1 MYTLFSGIPAPVLA
15 RCHAGLFTEDLR
27 EIRLRRKADAGG
39 YLSYRQIGGYQKPL
53 AGFQPPVCQVIDR
66 RLSDTFGK
74 GVCQIE
80 FVDMCDLR
88 QGIQC
93 NVLGIV
99 GIDITLRQSTFL
111 GQLEGGVRDDGQ
123 ILLPG
128 NIYQKHLEQS
138 VAHLFKAGKLV
149 AEFLHHQLGE
159 VDELFFVRAVAI
171 EAVSLRIVL
180 PCTGKR
186 KCKSVHTEY
195 DIFHGIVGK
204 CFFRV
209 LYIGIDDDQIIR
221 LHRHLFVL
229 YIEGALAPQDLEQF

>member
-39 YLSYRQIGGYQKPL
+39 YLSYRQIGGYQKLL

-66 RLSDTFGK
+66 RLPDTFGK
-74 GVCQIE
+74 GMCQIE

-123 ILLPG
+123 VLLPG
-128 NIYQKHLEQS
+128 NIYQEHLKQS
-138 VAHLFKAGKLV
+138 VTYLFKAGKLV
-149 AEFLHHQLGE
+149 AEFLHHQLGK
-159 VDELFFVRAVAI
+159 VDELFFIRAVAV
-171 EAVSLRIVL
+171 EAVALRVVL
-180 PCTGKR
+180 PRTGKR
-186 KCKSVHTEY
+186 KCEPFHTEY

-204 CFFRV
+204 RFLRV
-209 LYIGIDDDQIIR
+209 LYIRIDDDQIVR
-221 LHRHLFVL
+221 LHRHLFIL
-229 YIEGALAPQDLEQF
+229 YIEGSLTPQDIEQF

>member
-1 MYTLFSGIPAPVLA
+1 
-15 RCHAGLFTEDLR
+15 
-27 EIRLRRKADAGG
+27 
-39 YLSYRQIGGYQKPL
+39 
-53 AGFQPPVCQVIDR
+53 
-66 RLSDTFGK
+66 
-74 GVCQIE
+74 
-80 FVDMCDLR
+80 MCDLR

-138 VAHLFKAGKLV
+138 VAHLFKAGKFV
-149 AEFLHHQLGE
+149 ANSCIISRAKLMNCFYQSRSYRSCIPSDCPALHRKKKMQVRPHRIRYIPWDRWE
-159 VDELFFVRAVAI
+159 V
-171 EAVSLRIVL
+171 
-180 PCTGKR
+180 
-186 KCKSVHTEY
+186 
-195 DIFHGIVGK
+195 
-204 CFFRV
+204 FFRV

-229 YIEGALAPQDLEQF
+229 YIEGALAPQDIEQF

>member
-1 MYTLFSGIPAPVLA
+1 M
-15 RCHAGLFTEDLR
+15 
-27 EIRLRRKADAGG
+27 
-39 YLSYRQIGGYQKPL
+39 
-53 AGFQPPVCQVIDR
+53 
-66 RLSDTFGK
+66 
-74 GVCQIE
+74 CQIE

-149 AEFLHHQLGE
+149 AEFLHHQLGK
-159 VDELFFVRAVAI
+159 VDELFFIRAVAV
-171 EAVSLRIVL
+171 EAVALRVVL
-180 PCTGKR
+180 PRTGKR
-186 KCKSVHTEY
+186 KCEPFHTEY

-204 CFFRV
+204 RFLRMFPASGPC
-209 LYIGIDDDQIIR
+209 L
-221 LHRHLFVL
+221 
-229 YIEGALAPQDLEQF
+229 

>member
-1 MYTLFSGIPAPVLA
+1 MSIIKDLTVGRCAGSEVFMSVHIIFWHTGSGTGAVSC
-15 RCHAGLFTEDLR
+15 RSFTEDLR

-39 YLSYRQIGGYQKPL
+39 YLSYRQIGGHQKLL

-138 VAHLFKAGKLV
+138 VAHLFKAGKFV

-159 VDELFFVRAVAI
+159 VDELFLS
-171 EAVSLRIVL
+171 E
-180 PCTGKR
+180 P
-186 KCKSVHTEY
+186 
-195 DIFHGIVGK
+195 
-204 CFFRV
+204 
-209 LYIGIDDDQIIR
+209 
-221 LHRHLFVL
+221 
-229 YIEGALAPQDLEQF
+229 